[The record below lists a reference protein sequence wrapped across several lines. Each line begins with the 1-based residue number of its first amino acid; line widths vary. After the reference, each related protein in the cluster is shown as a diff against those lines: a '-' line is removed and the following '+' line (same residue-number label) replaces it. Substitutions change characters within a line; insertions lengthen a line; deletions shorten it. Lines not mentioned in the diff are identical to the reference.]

1 MNKLAEYVA
10 IAIVTALFVGSFGYA
25 INSGSLMPD
34 VYVSHSS
41 GDCVEVVNYDERF
54 EYTCENY
61 PSKYNHIWIQ

>member
-1 MNKLAEYVA
+1 MNKPAEYVA
-10 IAIVTALFVGSFGYA
+10 IAIVTALFVGYA

>member
-10 IAIVTALFVGSFGYA
+10 IAIVTALFVGSFGYD

-34 VYVSHSS
+34 VYVSHSC
-41 GDCVEVVNYDERF
+41 GECLKVVNYDERF